1 MQKIELLLNNALFP
15 QPPIESIGLGLQISD
30 RLIDINEVMSI
41 FSVKRT
47 TLYKGIK
54 NKFFPEPIRFSK
66 RMVRWRLSDVMA
78 VVGQSKPFIP
88 NMPATNDIAPIAHF
102 KSTPPEINE
111 VPSSLKLKRLEDRK
125 RELLA
130 NATPLKSRAQL
141 PVKRRYSGS
150 QKP

>member
-1 MQKIELLLNNALFP
+1 MQKIELLLNNYLFP
-15 QPPIESIGLGLQISD
+15 PRPIESIGLGLQISD
-30 RLIDINEVMSI
+30 RLIDIHEVMSI

-54 NKFFPEPIRFSK
+54 NKIFPEPIRFSK

-78 VVGQSKPFIP
+78 VIGQSKPFIP
-88 NMPATNDIAPIAHF
+88 IMPAANEITPVARFKPSIQEVTEAP
-102 KSTPPEINE
+102 
-111 VPSSLKLKRLEDRK
+111 PSLELKKLEDRK

-141 PVKRRYSGS
+141 PVKRRYSGT
-150 QKP
+150 QNP

>member
-1 MQKIELLLNNALFP
+1 MQKIELLLNNYLFP
-15 QPPIESIGLGLQISD
+15 PRPIESIGLGLQISD
-30 RLIDINEVMSI
+30 RLIDIHEVMSI

-54 NKFFPEPIRFSK
+54 NKVFPEPIRFSK

-88 NMPATNDIAPIAHF
+88 NMPAANDISPIAHF
-102 KSTPPEINE
+102 KSTTPELSGAPP
-111 VPSSLKLKRLEDRK
+111 SLKLKKLEDRK